1 MASRGKSGRVRT
13 VGRGRARWLLLR
25 KLDFGFRWDAEVGLG
40 PAGELVLEFAGDG
53 AIKHAP
59 SPVTAQGGGGVNA
72 RLVAQIEQV
81 LHGVDAGIA
90 HAGGDGAVECICHGF
105 AGLLMGVQGCLLAL
119 TGGGRSLKPTARRLV
134 VVGAHIGDG
143 VGDVVMRQ
151 VVRVGALK
159 GKLQDLHAGEARV
172 VAHVDDAGGEEAQV
186 LGDDGQRAELFLE
199 RLEEL
204 EAGTLRPRTVGRIGR
219 GERHL
224 PIGLEAAEVIQ
235 ADDVVHVEGGAN
247 AALPPGEAVGLHG
260 VPVVDG
266 VAPVLAGG
274 RELVGRRAGDA
285 HGIAGGVDLKELRRR
300 PHLDGVTRDID
311 GQVADDENVALV
323 GIGLEAAPLAI
334 EEVLR
339 HLVVEHTRRMVGA
352 DLGGSLTAGAEL
364 RGPLP
369 KRLETAL
376 LFDGH
381 ELTVG
386 DEPVLVGLDKVIE
399 IGRLVGS
406 KALGG
411 AVENLTA
418 AAKDST
424 VVDIAGVRSQIHAVD
439 IALLQIPCLD
449 KLGKVDKAGVA
460 CAGRERLIGRIA
472 IAGRRKGQNLPVM
485 LFARGEKIDE
495 VVGIPAKAADSVWSG
510 Q

>member
-1 MASRGKSGRVRT
+1 MGLPQYWPV
-13 VGRGRARWLLLR
+13 
-25 KLDFGFRWDAEVGLG
+25 AENW
-40 PAGELVLEFAGDG
+40 
-53 AIKHAP
+53 
-59 SPVTAQGGGGVNA
+59 S
-72 RLVAQIEQV
+72 
-81 LHGVDAGIA
+81 
-90 HAGGDGAVECICHGF
+90 
-105 AGLLMGVQGCLLAL
+105 
-119 TGGGRSLKPTARRLV
+119 
-134 VVGAHIGDG
+134 
-143 VGDVVMRQ
+143 
-151 VVRVGALK
+151 
-159 GKLQDLHAGEARV
+159 
-172 VAHVDDAGGEEAQV
+172 
-186 LGDDGQRAELFLE
+186 
-199 RLEEL
+199 
-204 EAGTLRPRTVGRIGR
+204 
-219 GERHL
+219 
-224 PIGLEAAEVIQ
+224 
-235 ADDVVHVEGGAN
+235 
-247 AALPPGEAVGLHG
+247 
-260 VPVVDG
+260 
-266 VAPVLAGG
+266 
-274 RELVGRRAGDA
+274 GRRAGDA

-352 DLGGSLTAGAEL
+352 DLGGSLAAGTKL

-449 KLGKVDKAGVA
+449 KLGKVDKVGVA

-510 Q
+510 QR

>member
-1 MASRGKSGRVRT
+1 
-13 VGRGRARWLLLR
+13 
-25 KLDFGFRWDAEVGLG
+25 
-40 PAGELVLEFAGDG
+40 
-53 AIKHAP
+53 
-59 SPVTAQGGGGVNA
+59 
-72 RLVAQIEQV
+72 
-81 LHGVDAGIA
+81 
-90 HAGGDGAVECICHGF
+90 
-105 AGLLMGVQGCLLAL
+105 MGVQSCLLAL
-119 TGGGRSLKPTARRLV
+119 TRGSRSFKPAACRLV
-134 VVGAHIGDG
+134 VVSAHVGDG
-143 VGDVVMRQ
+143 VGNVVVRQ
-151 VVRVGALK
+151 VVRVSALK

-172 VAHVDDAGGEEAQV
+172 VAHIDDAGGEEAQV

-339 HLVVEHTRRMVGA
+339 HLVVEHTRRIVGA
-352 DLGGSLTAGAEL
+352 DLGGSLAAGAEF

-424 VVDIAGVRSQIHAVD
+424 VVDIAGVGSQIHAID

-449 KLGKVDKAGVA
+449 KLGKVDKVGVA
-460 CAGRERLIGRIA
+460 CAGRERLIRRIA

-510 Q
+510 QR

>member
-1 MASRGKSGRVRT
+1 M
-13 VGRGRARWLLLR
+13 L
-25 KLDFGFRWDAEVGLG
+25 
-40 PAGELVLEFAGDG
+40 ELAGDG
-53 AIKHAP
+53 AVEHAP
-59 SPVTAQGGGGVNA
+59 GPVAAQRGRGVDA
-72 RLVAQIEQV
+72 RLIAQVEQV
-81 LHGVDAGIA
+81 LHGVDARVA
-90 HAGGDGAVECICHGF
+90 YAGGDGAIECICHGF

-119 TGGGRSLKPTARRLV
+119 TRGGRSLKPTTRRFV
-134 VVGAHIGDG
+134 VVGAHVGDG
-143 VGDVVMRQ
+143 VGNVVVRQ

-159 GKLQDLHAGEARV
+159 GKLQDLHAREARV
-172 VAHVDDAGGEEAQV
+172 VAHVDDTGSEEAQV

-235 ADDVVHVEGGAN
+235 ADDVVHVEGSAN

-285 HGIAGGVDLKELRRR
+285 HGIAGGVDLKELRCR
-300 PHLDGVTRDID
+300 PHLDGVARDIN

-323 GIGLEAAPLAI
+323 GVCLEAAPLAI

-339 HLVVEHTRRMVGA
+339 HLVVEHARRMVGA
-352 DLGGSLTAGAEL
+352 DLGGRLAAGAEL

-399 IGRLVGS
+399 ICRLIGG

-424 VVDIAGVRSQIHAVD
+424 VVDIAGVGSQIHAID
-439 IALLQIPCLD
+439 IALLKIPCLD
-449 KLGKVDKAGVA
+449 KFGKVDEVGVA
-460 CAGRERLIGRIA
+460 RAGRERLIGRIA